1 MEAGEERGGRPW
13 AAVAGAVLLLIAG
26 ILVAVVL
33 RDSEETSSAPE
44 ECVEA
49 WNEDRLAVSLGRHQ
63 YSDHGYNR
71 VEITRLDPVSL
82 ATGEGDCTV
91 IFPARLLDP
100 EPIAA
105 ALVLRNDRWIPVAEL
120 RGVTLPDLGELQ
132 AEALDATNG
141 TLVREGVIEA
151 DES

>member
-1 MEAGEERGGRPW
+1 
-13 AAVAGAVLLLIAG
+13 
-26 ILVAVVL
+26 
-33 RDSEETSSAPE
+33 
-44 ECVEA
+44 
-49 WNEDRLAVSLGRHQ
+49 
-63 YSDHGYNR
+63 
-71 VEITRLDPVSL
+71 
-82 ATGEGDCTV
+82 V